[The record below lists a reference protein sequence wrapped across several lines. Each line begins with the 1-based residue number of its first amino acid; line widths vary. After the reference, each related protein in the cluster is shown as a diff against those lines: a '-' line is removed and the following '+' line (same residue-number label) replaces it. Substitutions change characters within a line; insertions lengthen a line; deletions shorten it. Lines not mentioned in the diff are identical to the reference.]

1 MNIDRVYVA
10 LIKEATRRTLNCAN
24 GLVLLS
30 KDVGY
35 TLVYAKK
42 NKSKKYDYYDLYTG
56 EKYRKST
63 GCLVVGDIYIDLLN
77 TIPYRQYLH
86 HYYESNK
93 IDNIKIKN
101 KMFKRKML
109 TLFNDAQ
116 KRGKMEVRNEKNI

>member
-10 LIKEATRRTLNCAN
+10 LIKQATGRTLNRAN
-24 GLVLLS
+24 GIVLLS
-30 KDVGY
+30 KDVRY

-42 NKSKKYDYYDLYTG
+42 NKSKRYDYYDLYTG

-63 GCLVVGDIYIDLLN
+63 GCLVVGDIYIDLSN
-77 TIPYRQYLH
+77 TIPYRQYLYD
-86 HYYESNK
+86 YYENNK

-101 KMFKRKML
+101 KMFKKKML

-116 KRGKMEVRNEKNI
+116 KRYKMEVRNEKNI